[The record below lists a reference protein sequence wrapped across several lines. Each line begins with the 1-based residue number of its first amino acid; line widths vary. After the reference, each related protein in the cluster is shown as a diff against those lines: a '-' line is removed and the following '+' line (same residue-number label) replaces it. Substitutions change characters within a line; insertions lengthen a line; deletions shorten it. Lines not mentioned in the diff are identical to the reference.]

1 MIHNGRYLLLLMGLF
16 SVYSGLIYS
25 DALSLP
31 LQIFKSGW
39 SPAVPGESARRSVG
53 VYWFG
58 IDYVSISSLG
68 FFLASVLTIFGTRIR

>member
-1 MIHNGRYLLLLMGLF
+1 MIHNGRYIILLMGLF

-31 LQIFKSGW
+31 LQLFQSGW
-39 SPAVPGESARRSVG
+39 VPTAANGPMRNVG

-58 IDYVSISSLG
+58 IDYVGIRDLD
-68 FFLASVLTIFGTRIR
+68 IPTRTVH